1 MALCKG
7 NTDNAF
13 AFNQE
18 SLATDEMRKERFPEP
33 AIVAQSNQSQ
43 QRNQSFE
50 TVRFVAGVL
59 QDAP

>member
-33 AIVAQSNQSQ
+33 TIVAQSNQSQ
-43 QRNQSFE
+43 
-50 TVRFVAGVL
+50 
-59 QDAP
+59 